1 MPLSF
6 YNATFSRILIEE
18 GMHRARKASGVRR
31 QTTLENGAEAQ
42 NNGGIASMIE
52 AEERAAQAAASEETT
67 PHDECDV
74 LVKEDAPS
82 ACNTPL
88 ASWER
93 FRSLLPCI
101 LGLTC
106 ARLGL
111 IVGSYGSYS
120 ATDEG
125 FFTDGSMLVTL
136 VFIFV
141 GLLLVSRVESFVGK
155 RIVNALFHLSVIGEA
170 LSLVAL
176 VACAAFGGDICR
188 FIVSC
193 FLTLF
198 ASLAMMCWLRRA
210 RGASNATAVVFAFGA
225 LAISEVILY
234 PFSLMPPAIAWV
246 LAAFLT
252 LVQFPCLANA
262 RKAPRP
268 CDLEPA
274 ASAAGYFGMS
284 STILASK
291 KYLVATA
298 VGIGLLSV
306 VIGLLRGYPTGES
319 IPFTPPTRVAYAL
332 LTILLALWF
341 IQQTL
346 AGRRQIMTML
356 IWIAMQ
362 SLCALSLL
370 VYALFPS
377 HLEYGAMLTTTLN
390 ALLVGFMWYVIIAF
404 ESSGWRDS
412 FYYAFAGWLVVWG
425 CRAASRTILIS
436 AIPLQLDSLVI
447 NTAIGCVLV
456 LSVQVIFAQFIRTTN
471 LENRNLAKSF
481 EALHQTDA
489 ALLEQTREKL
499 RELQHQEQPAHNST
513 LIKIMGLDGNE
524 SFADIRYASMEHNAR
539 ELGKQFLL
547 SDREIEVVTLYAL
560 GFTQKRVAEELFI
573 SQGTAHAHIKRIY
586 QKTGLHSRQ
595 ELLDYMEQYT
605 S

>member
-1 MPLSF
+1 
-6 YNATFSRILIEE
+6 
-18 GMHRARKASGVRR
+18 
-31 QTTLENGAEAQ
+31 
-42 NNGGIASMIE
+42 
-52 AEERAAQAAASEETT
+52 
-67 PHDECDV
+67 
-74 LVKEDAPS
+74 
-82 ACNTPL
+82 
-88 ASWER
+88 
-93 FRSLLPCI
+93 
-101 LGLTC
+101 
-106 ARLGL
+106 
-111 IVGSYGSYS
+111 
-120 ATDEG
+120 
-125 FFTDGSMLVTL
+125 
-136 VFIFV
+136 
-141 GLLLVSRVESFVGK
+141 
-155 RIVNALFHLSVIGEA
+155 
-170 LSLVAL
+170 
-176 VACAAFGGDICR
+176 
-188 FIVSC
+188 
-193 FLTLF
+193 
-198 ASLAMMCWLRRA
+198 
-210 RGASNATAVVFAFGA
+210 
-225 LAISEVILY
+225 
-234 PFSLMPPAIAWV
+234 
-246 LAAFLT
+246 
-252 LVQFPCLANA
+252 
-262 RKAPRP
+262 
-268 CDLEPA
+268 
-274 ASAAGYFGMS
+274 
-284 STILASK
+284 
-291 KYLVATA
+291 
-298 VGIGLLSV
+298 
-306 VIGLLRGYPTGES
+306 
-319 IPFTPPTRVAYAL
+319 
-332 LTILLALWF
+332 
-341 IQQTL
+341 
-346 AGRRQIMTML
+346 MTML

-377 HLEYGAMLTTTLN
+377 HLEYGAVLTTTLN